1 MHLFKACHE
10 DGYDKIILNTVLSL
24 FSTNSE
30 LLLMNKA
37 QKNKKTKKIEDL
49 ELHLKQ

>member
-1 MHLFKACHE
+1 MYLFKACHE
-10 DGYDKIILNTVLSL
+10 DGYDKINEFSNFRYGLSL

-37 QKNKKTKKIEDL
+37 QKKIKKNRGPGTPS
-49 ELHLKQ
+49 